1 MRKVIL
7 QEFLTLDGLA
17 AGPDGSTDYI
27 PASTQGDQSFGQHQF
42 GLAETIDA
50 ILLGRVTYGMFASYW
65 PTATSDP
72 FAETL
77 NAIPKIVFSRTLERA
92 PWGKYPDAELVRT
105 GAAEEVGRRKAQS
118 GKDMIVWGSLSLAR
132 SLMKAKLIDQYQL
145 VICPV
150 VMGRGTPLFRED
162 GPALDLKLQ
171 EATRFDR
178 GAVLLRY
185 SS

>member
-1 MRKVIL
+1 MPA
-7 QEFLTLDGLA
+7 GLGFGFVVA
-17 AGPDGSTDYI
+17 VDERAL
-27 PASTQGDQSFGQHQF
+27 GDQDLGVHHVGVLEDGADGGVAEERDERNFKPVLDFHAL
-42 GLAETIDA
+42 LAHR
-50 ILLGRVTYGMFASYW
+50 G
-65 PTATSDP
+65 
-72 FAETL
+72 
-77 NAIPKIVFSRTLERA
+77 
-92 PWGKYPDAELVRT
+92 ELRT